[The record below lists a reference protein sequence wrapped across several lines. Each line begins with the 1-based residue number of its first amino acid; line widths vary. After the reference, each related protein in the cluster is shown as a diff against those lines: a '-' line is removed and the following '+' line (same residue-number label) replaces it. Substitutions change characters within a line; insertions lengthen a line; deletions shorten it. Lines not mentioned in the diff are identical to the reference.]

1 MHELGLVRR
10 RRGAGTTVE
19 ELETPQPYTQTLKT
33 LDELLQYPPE
43 TAITLR
49 GTRRIKAD
57 RLLAQTLGC
66 EPGDRW
72 VRIRLTRGIAG
83 LDLRSETRRG
93 GKECDSRCSSR
104 GSP

>member
-19 ELETPQPYTQTLKT
+19 ALETPQPYTQTLKT

-57 RLLAQTLGC
+57 RLIAQTLGC

-72 VRIRLTRGIAG
+72 VRISLTRGIDGQTGRASG
-83 LDLRSETRRG
+83 RG
-93 GKECDSRCSSR
+93 R
-104 GSP
+104 GCQYV